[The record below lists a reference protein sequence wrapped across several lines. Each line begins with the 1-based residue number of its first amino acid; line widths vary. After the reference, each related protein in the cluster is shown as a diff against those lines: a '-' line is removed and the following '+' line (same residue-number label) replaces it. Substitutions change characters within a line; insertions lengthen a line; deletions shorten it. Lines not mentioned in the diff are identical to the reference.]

1 MIGGFSREEQG
12 FKLRLGCQI
21 VIGTPGRLLDVL
33 QNRYLT
39 LQQCTYVVMDEADR
53 MIGKKNMSSSPSNDH
68 SSSSSS
74 DMGFEADVKSILE
87 YVPVS
92 NQKPDNEFAENTG

>member
-1 MIGGFSREEQG
+1 MIGGLSREEQG
-12 FKLRLGCQI
+12 FKLRLGCHI

-53 MIGKKNMSSSPSNDH
+53 MIGTNIFL
-68 SSSSSS
+68 S
-74 DMGFEADVKSILE
+74 DVIVNFFFFV
-87 YVPVS
+87 
-92 NQKPDNEFAENTG
+92 F